1 MVTDYGQTP
10 RILQTGQPGQRKG
23 GAGQPLR
30 LVHSRPRSKR
40 HQYCAL
46 TWSGTCS
53 ADGAYTAYTAYMHP
67 DRPIC
72 SNPPDRVGD
81 NQLSKWASSPPTGT
95 ILDLSTSG
103 FGIPR

>member
-1 MVTDYGQTP
+1 MVTDYGQIR

-40 HQYCAL
+40 YQYCAL
-46 TWSGTCS
+46 TWSGNCS
-53 ADGAYTAYTAYMHP
+53 ADRAYTAYTAYMHP

-72 SNPPDRVGD
+72 VILRTGWETTGYQSRLLALPM
-81 NQLSKWASSPPTGT
+81 GT
-95 ILDLSTSG
+95 IFDLSTSG
-103 FGIPR
+103 FGIPP